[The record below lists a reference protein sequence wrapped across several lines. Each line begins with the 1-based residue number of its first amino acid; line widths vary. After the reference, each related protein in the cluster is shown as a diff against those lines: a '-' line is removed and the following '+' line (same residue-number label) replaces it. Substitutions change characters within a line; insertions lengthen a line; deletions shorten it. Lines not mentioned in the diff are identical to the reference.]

1 MHETLTTTRIS
12 WNPDFINATV
22 AFYNVSINCGEIF
35 SEDRVVNGTTM
46 IVDVMNQLT
55 STSCKAKLRAL
66 TKNGD
71 IVISY
76 AAFSTLGM
84 LLFIAFTHR
93 SILYGRKITWNFHY
107 HSRAKC
113 KKILNFCYVSV
124 LSIINVR

>member
-84 LLFIAFTHR
+84 LLLLHLHIAQFYMVVKSRGIFITIHAQ
-93 SILYGRKITWNFHY
+93 
-107 HSRAKC
+107 
-113 KKILNFCYVSV
+113 
-124 LSIINVR
+124 NVKRF